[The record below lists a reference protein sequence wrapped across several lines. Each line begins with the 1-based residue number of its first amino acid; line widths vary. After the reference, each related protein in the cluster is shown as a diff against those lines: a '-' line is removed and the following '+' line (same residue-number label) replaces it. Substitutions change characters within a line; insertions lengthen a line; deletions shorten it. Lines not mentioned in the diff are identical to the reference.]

1 MSLNFNKVAFVR
13 SASDRSHF
21 LRDGL
26 PQFAFAGRSNVGK
39 SSMINS
45 LLGNSKLARTS
56 SEPGKT
62 RLVNFF
68 QVNERFWL
76 VDLPGYGF
84 ALRMS
89 CIERSPRAIYTGYNE
104 PVYTDSCLEFFAA
117 WAEGSP
123 TRDRRYMNMEM
134 NARGTLL
141 SCLGTDRHARVP
153 VRDITGGSIPD
164 VRGEILPDRWSVTA
178 GIPATLLGKVY
189 GSDPAVFTPGYSFRG
204 NFYKCG
210 DETAVPHYG
219 MWNPVCTDK
228 PDFHRPEYFG
238 DFVIDCP

>member
-1 MSLNFNKVAFVR
+1 MERKCYHIPTLPAGTTVATVDWNVVPAAQIDTYR
-13 SASDRSHF
+13 W
-21 LRDGL
+21 LDGGYEPHAEARL
-26 PQFAFAGRSNVGK
+26 AF
-39 SSMINS
+39 
-45 LLGNSKLARTS
+45 
-56 SEPGKT
+56 
-62 RLVNFF
+62 
-68 QVNERFWL
+68 
-76 VDLPGYGF
+76 LPGYGF

-89 CIERSPRAIYTGYNE
+89 CVERSPRAVYSGYNE

-164 VRGEILPDRWSVTA
+164 VRGEILPDRWFVTA

-189 GSDPAVFTPGYSFRG
+189 GSDPAVFMPGYSFRG

>member
-1 MSLNFNKVAFVR
+1 
-13 SASDRSHF
+13 
-21 LRDGL
+21 
-26 PQFAFAGRSNVGK
+26 
-39 SSMINS
+39 
-45 LLGNSKLARTS
+45 
-56 SEPGKT
+56 
-62 RLVNFF
+62 
-68 QVNERFWL
+68 
-76 VDLPGYGF
+76 
-84 ALRMS
+84 
-89 CIERSPRAIYTGYNE
+89 
-104 PVYTDSCLEFFAA
+104 
-117 WAEGSP
+117 
-123 TRDRRYMNMEM
+123 MNMEM

>member
-1 MSLNFNKVAFVR
+1 M
-13 SASDRSHF
+13 
-21 LRDGL
+21 
-26 PQFAFAGRSNVGK
+26 
-39 SSMINS
+39 
-45 LLGNSKLARTS
+45 
-56 SEPGKT
+56 
-62 RLVNFF
+62 
-68 QVNERFWL
+68 
-76 VDLPGYGF
+76 
-84 ALRMS
+84 
-89 CIERSPRAIYTGYNE
+89 
-104 PVYTDSCLEFFAA
+104 
-117 WAEGSP
+117 
-123 TRDRRYMNMEM
+123 
-134 NARGTLL
+134 

-219 MWNPVCTDK
+219 MWIPVCADK
-228 PDFHRPEYFG
+228 PDFHRAEYFG

>member
-1 MSLNFNKVAFVR
+1 MERKCYHIPTLPAGTTVATVDWNVV
-13 SASDRSHF
+13 SAAQIDTYRW
-21 LRDGL
+21 LDG
-26 PQFAFAGRSNVGK
+26 GY
-39 SSMINS
+39 
-45 LLGNSKLARTS
+45 
-56 SEPGKT
+56 EPHAEA
-62 RLVNFF
+62 RLVF
-68 QVNERFWL
+68 
-76 VDLPGYGF
+76 LPGYGF

-89 CIERSPRAIYTGYNE
+89 CIERSPRAIYGCYNE
-104 PVYTDSCLEFFAA
+104 PVYTDSCLEFFAT

-189 GSDPAVFTPGYSFRG
+189 GSDPAVFMPGYSFRG